1 MREMII
7 SRSVISPA
15 LILVE
20 ILITLSSAEVKAV
33 PSFACQTGMPW
44 SACHVQAFGP
54 LLKSIGRNFKLSGYI
69 DDLKHSAQ
77 HRHMPVSYY

>member
-44 SACHVQAFGP
+44 SACHVQAFG
-54 LLKSIGRNFKLSGYI
+54 
-69 DDLKHSAQ
+69 DDHFSHQAAPALNTRVDYKTKA
-77 HRHMPVSYY
+77 